1 MQETE
6 ETWDP
11 SLGQEDPLEQG
22 QEYWSTWEIPWTEGP
37 GGLRTCGHKD
47 LDTTEQLSLQAL
59 SD

>member
-22 QEYWSTWEIPWTEGP
+22 QEYWSTWEIPQTEGP
-37 GGLRTCGHKD
+37 GRLRTWGHKE
-47 LDTTEQLSLQAL
+47 LDKTEQLSLQAL